1 MPRRRIMSLNR
12 EFIGKEFE
20 PMVHV
25 VSTDEV
31 VDYAWA
37 IGARNLSYFNYNGAF
52 AYDHE
57 NPVGMAPP
65 SYAVTYELPILE
77 RVWSDPELH
86 GGPDEARK
94 NVLMLVHGDQ
104 HMRFYKPIRPG
115 DKLTFTP
122 KIVSIEDKGSGE
134 LLRISVLTTNG
145 KGEKVVESDWG
156 LFIRGIGSGQ
166 KPAVKSASNGS
177 KPKEAPEPPPLAFRD
192 IIRVPE
198 DITHRYAKASNDMNP
213 IHIDEEVAKEAGL
226 SGIIVHGLC
235 TMSMTMRAII
245 ESYLDSDPAK
255 LKSLGVRFT
264 APVYPGDT
272 IVVDGWEAG
281 KENGNVT
288 LGFDVT
294 RKSDNVKVIKGG
306 TAEVE
311 VD

>member
-1 MPRRRIMSLNR
+1 MGLNKD
-12 EFIGKEFE
+12 FIGKEFE
-20 PMVHV
+20 PIVHV
-25 VSTDEV
+25 VSTEEV
-31 VDYAWA
+31 IDYAWA

-52 AYDHE
+52 AFDHKT
-57 NPVGMAPP
+57 PVGMAPP

-77 RVWSDPELH
+77 QVWSDPELH

-104 HMRFYKPIRPG
+104 HMKFYKPIRPG

-134 LLRISVLTTNG
+134 LLRIAVLTTNE

-166 KPAVKSASNGS
+166 KPPKSAPSNG

-192 IIRVPE
+192 IIRIPE
-198 DITHRYAKASNDMNP
+198 DITYRYSKASNDMNP

-235 TMSMTMRAII
+235 TMSMTMKAII
-245 ESYLDSDPAK
+245 ESYLDSDPGK

-272 IVVDGWEAG
+272 IVVDGWEKG
-281 KENGNVT
+281 KENGHVV

-311 VD
+311 VE

>member
-1 MPRRRIMSLNR
+1 MGLNKS
-12 EFIGKEFE
+12 FIGKEYE
-20 PMVHV
+20 PSMHV
-25 VSTDEV
+25 VSTEEV
-31 VDYAWA
+31 IDYAWA

-52 AYDHE
+52 NFSHE
-57 NPVGMAPP
+57 SPAGMAPP

-86 GGPDEARK
+86 GGVEEAKK

-104 HMRFYKPIRPG
+104 SMKFYRPIRPG
-115 DKLTFTP
+115 DKLTFRT
-122 KIVSIEDKGSGE
+122 KIVDIEDKGSGE
-134 LLRISVLTTNG
+134 LLKINVLTTNG
-145 KGEKVVESDWG
+145 KCEKVVESDWG
-156 LFIRGIGSGQ
+156 LFIRGIGSGE
-166 KPAVKSASNGS
+166 KPKTAPSNGQP
-177 KPKEAPEPPPLAFRD
+177 KKEAPAEPPIAFRD
-192 IIRVPE
+192 IIRIPS
-198 DITHRYAKASNDMNP
+198 DITYRYSKASNDMNP
-213 IHIDEEVAKEAGL
+213 IHIDEKVAKDAGL

-245 ESYLDSDPAK
+245 ESYLDSDPSK

-272 IVVDGWEAG
+272 IIVDGWEKG
-281 KENGNVT
+281 RENGHVI

-311 VD
+311 V

>member
-1 MPRRRIMSLNR
+1 MGLNR
-12 EFIGKEFE
+12 EFIGKAFE
-20 PMVHV
+20 PVIHV

-52 AYDHE
+52 LYDHE

-77 RVWSDPELH
+77 KVWSDPELH
-86 GGPDEARK
+86 GGPEEARR

-104 HMRFYKPIRPG
+104 NMKFYKPIRPG
-115 DKLTFTP
+115 DKLTFVPT
-122 KIVSIEDKGSGE
+122 ITSIEDKGSGE

-145 KGEKVVESDWG
+145 NDEKVVESDWG

-166 KPAVKSASNGS
+166 KPAKAASNGS
-177 KPKEAPEPPPLAFRD
+177 KPKKEAPEPPPLAFRD
-192 IIRVPE
+192 IIRIPE
-198 DITHRYAKASNDMNP
+198 DITYRYAKASNDMNP

-245 ESYLDSDPAK
+245 ESYLDSDPGR

-281 KENGNVT
+281 RENGHVN
-288 LGFDVT
+288 LAFDVT
-294 RKSDNVKVIKGG
+294 RKSDDIKVIKGG